1 MDYLTTRGLV
11 LRTTEYKETDR
22 ILTVLSAD
30 HGLLTMKARG
40 VRSNRSKLKGACQL
54 LTYAEFTVGEAHGFS
69 SITEATAIEMF
80 PELRTDIVLLSLASY
95 FAQLAEVL
103 SQEDAASP
111 ALLPLILNALFAL
124 AKLKKPP
131 KLVKAATELRL
142 AALAGYQ
149 PELSDPVKAMYR
161 KTATPRDWLAYGQ
174 AWASQMIR
182 RPGCYLS
189 ATIIQNALLFDVST
203 CNLAIFT
210 GTGLSAQEEEALDI
224 HRSGTLT
231 RLEKMES
238 SLRQVALALP
248 FALQLNTLG
257 FYCAVLLGARAIA
270 CSRKARGMLTILL
283 PQMLTMAV
291 ILCGPCIEHQDRYGF
306 PVIYLMP
313 LALAA
318 LSCAL
323 RRTQR
328 N

>member
-111 ALLPLILNALFAL
+111 ALLPLILNALYAL

-131 KLVKAATELRL
+131 QLVCGLPPLRAICRSFPAAVC
-142 AALAGYQ
+142 AA
-149 PELSDPVKAMYR
+149 
-161 KTATPRDWLAYGQ
+161 
-174 AWASQMIR
+174 IR
-182 RPGCYLS
+182 SLTGFPSPTGRLS
-189 ATIIQNALLFDVST
+189 ARPAARPTACGCRCLPRRWPP
-203 CNLAIFT
+203 CAISSPARIKSCF
-210 GTGLSAQEEEALDI
+210 
-224 HRSGTLT
+224 
-231 RLEKMES
+231 RL
-238 SLRQVALALP
+238 R
-248 FALQLNTLG
+248 
-257 FYCAVLLGARAIA
+257 
-270 CSRKARGMLTILL
+270 
-283 PQMLTMAV
+283 
-291 ILCGPCIEHQDRYGF
+291 
-306 PVIYLMP
+306 
-313 LALAA
+313 
-318 LSCAL
+318 
-323 RRTQR
+323 
-328 N
+328 

>member
-111 ALLPLILNALFAL
+111 ALLPLILNALYAL

-131 KLVKAATELRL
+131 QLVKAATELRL
-142 AALAGYQ
+142 AALAGYL
-149 PELSDPVKAMYR
+149 PELSGCCVCRVAGRHALYR
-161 KTATPRDWLAYGQ
+161 
-174 AWASQMIR
+174 
-182 RPGCYLS
+182 
-189 ATIIQNALLFDVST
+189 
-203 CNLAIFT
+203 
-210 GTGLSAQEEEALDI
+210 
-224 HRSGTLT
+224 
-231 RLEKMES
+231 
-238 SLRQVALALP
+238 
-248 FALQLNTLG
+248 
-257 FYCAVLLGARAIA
+257 
-270 CSRKARGMLTILL
+270 LL
-283 PQMLTMAV
+283 P
-291 ILCGPCIEHQDRYGF
+291 G
-306 PVIYLMP
+306 
-313 LALAA
+313 
-318 LSCAL
+318 
-323 RRTQR
+323 
-328 N
+328 

>member
-111 ALLPLILNALFAL
+111 EL

-131 KLVKAATELRL
+131 RLVKAATELRL
-142 AALAGYQ
+142 AALAGYL
-149 PELSDPVKAMYR
+149 PELSGCCVCGNPEPDRFSIADG
-161 KTATPRDWLAYGQ
+161 TLEC
-174 AWASQMIR
+174 ASCRASDGVRM
-182 RPGCYLS
+182 PLS
-189 ATIIQNALLFDVST
+189 AASLAAMRYIVSCPDKKLFS
-203 CNLAIFT
+203 
-210 GTGLSAQEEEALDI
+210 
-224 HRSGTLT
+224 
-231 RLEKMES
+231 
-238 SLRQVALALP
+238 
-248 FALQLNTLG
+248 FALTGAAEKELCDAAESYLLTQLERSFYTLD
-257 FYCAVLLGARAIA
+257 FYKSLL
-270 CSRKARGMLTILL
+270 T
-283 PQMLTMAV
+283 
-291 ILCGPCIEHQDRYGF
+291 E
-306 PVIYLMP
+306 
-313 LALAA
+313 
-318 LSCAL
+318 
-323 RRTQR
+323 
-328 N
+328 

>member
-111 ALLPLILNALFAL
+111 ALLPLILNALYAL

-131 KLVKAATELRL
+131 RLVKAATELRL
-142 AALAGYQ
+142 AALAGYL
-149 PELSDPVKAMYR
+149 PELS
-161 KTATPRDWLAYGQ
+161 
-174 AWASQMIR
+174 
-182 RPGCYLS
+182 GCCVCGNPDIVS
-189 ATIIQNALLFDVST
+189 CPDKKLFS
-203 CNLAIFT
+203 
-210 GTGLSAQEEEALDI
+210 
-224 HRSGTLT
+224 
-231 RLEKMES
+231 
-238 SLRQVALALP
+238 
-248 FALQLNTLG
+248 FALTGAAEKELCDAAESYLLTQLERSFYTLD
-257 FYCAVLLGARAIA
+257 FYKSLL
-270 CSRKARGMLTILL
+270 T
-283 PQMLTMAV
+283 
-291 ILCGPCIEHQDRYGF
+291 E
-306 PVIYLMP
+306 
-313 LALAA
+313 
-318 LSCAL
+318 
-323 RRTQR
+323 
-328 N
+328 

>member
-111 ALLPLILNALFAL
+111 ALLPLILNALYAL

-131 KLVKAATELRL
+131 QLVKAATELRL
-142 AALAGYQ
+142 AGYL
-149 PELSDPVKAMYR
+149 PELSGCCVCGDPEPDRFSIADG
-161 KTATPRDWLAYGQ
+161 TLEC
-174 AWASQMIR
+174 ASCRASDGVRM
-182 RPGCYLS
+182 PLS
-189 ATIIQNALLFDVST
+189 AASLAAMRYIVSCPDKKLFS
-203 CNLAIFT
+203 
-210 GTGLSAQEEEALDI
+210 
-224 HRSGTLT
+224 
-231 RLEKMES
+231 
-238 SLRQVALALP
+238 
-248 FALQLNTLG
+248 FALTGAAEKELCDAAESYLLTQLERSFYTLD
-257 FYCAVLLGARAIA
+257 FYKSLL
-270 CSRKARGMLTILL
+270 T
-283 PQMLTMAV
+283 
-291 ILCGPCIEHQDRYGF
+291 E
-306 PVIYLMP
+306 
-313 LALAA
+313 
-318 LSCAL
+318 
-323 RRTQR
+323 
-328 N
+328 